1 MRSIIKFIKCI
12 LFAIFSTLLFPSLAM
27 ADTYSGD
34 VTWQDNTP
42 TGSQYTPTYNVEWR
56 INGGA
61 VTAASNLPAHS
72 YNWSFSTAPGDTVE
86 VRVQNKNSQGNLV
99 SSWSPWVQALAPVP
113 PTVPSD
119 PSGISFTVSR
129 TGP

>member
-1 MRSIIKFIKCI
+1 MKK
-12 LFAIFSTLLFPSLAM
+12 LLFLALWLPIM
-27 ADTYSGD
+27 AFADTYSGD

-42 TGSQYTPTYNVEWR
+42 ISAQYTPSYNVEWR

-72 YNWSFSTAPGDTVE
+72 YNWSFSTNPGDTVE
-86 VRVQNKNSQGNLV
+86 VRVQNKNTQGPLL
-99 SSWSPWVQALAPVP
+99 SAWSPCVQALAPVP

-119 PSGISFTVSR
+119 PSGVSFTVSR